1 MRTLVAT
8 DPDGADRRAG
18 LIHDAD
24 GPFGVRPETAVQV
37 FQLLAHEN
45 HGSIAGRLRARKL
58 GAGMVGLVRPVV
70 EVKKIPIHR
79 PGEAI
84 RAKADASGQNT
95 SLLFFRGDHVM
106 SQKPLVPADISP
118 SANIP
123 ATVPLGIGGSMDLT
137 WLPEEQ
143 RKALLTDYARGVLD
157 VSKKASEL
165 GVEVTVLRNNLA
177 DATKQVSEAGN
188 SVTVTHVQ
196 NSQFGRTEIIM
207 GNTEK
212 AGKGELTKTQT
223 GERDWIPIYVVAG
236 LVALVLIAI
245 VLVGAK

>member
-1 MRTLVAT
+1 
-8 DPDGADRRAG
+8 
-18 LIHDAD
+18 
-24 GPFGVRPETAVQV
+24 
-37 FQLLAHEN
+37 
-45 HGSIAGRLRARKL
+45 
-58 GAGMVGLVRPVV
+58 
-70 EVKKIPIHR
+70 
-79 PGEAI
+79 
-84 RAKADASGQNT
+84 
-95 SLLFFRGDHVM
+95 M
-106 SQKPLVPADISP
+106 SQKPLVAADISP

-165 GVEVTVLRNNLA
+165 GVEVTVLRNNLNNLA

-188 SVTVTHVQ
+188 SVTVTHVE
-196 NSQFGRTEIIM
+196 NSQFGRTEIM

-212 AGKGELTKTQT
+212 AGKGELTKAQT